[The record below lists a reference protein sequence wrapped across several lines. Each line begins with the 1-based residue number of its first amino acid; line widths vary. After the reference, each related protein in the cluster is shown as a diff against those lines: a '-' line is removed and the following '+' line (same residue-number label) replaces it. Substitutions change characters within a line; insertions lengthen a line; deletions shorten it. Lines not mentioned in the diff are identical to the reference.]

1 MSVSSQNQLYLAI
14 IGDIKNSRSIDE
26 RGVVQDKLR
35 NILQEVNQKYAAD
48 IAAGF
53 MITLGDEFQGLLV
66 QVDHTMQLI
75 EEIRLGMLPVRIR
88 FGVGIGAITTS
99 IDPQMAIGADGPCF
113 YKARSAIDY
122 LKKSEKLN
130 KTKAANI
137 RFEMQN
143 DRYHVDALNTILTLL
158 SVITEDWTKHQV
170 AVIQDYS
177 QYHDSQKNCAKRLG
191 ITQSTVQRSLTSS
204 NYYAYQEAL
213 NTINSIL
220 GEIPKNAI

>member
-1 MSVSSQNQLYLAI
+1 MLVSSQNQMYIAI
-14 IGDIKNSRSIDE
+14 IGDIKDSRLIGE
-26 RGVVQDKLR
+26 RGVIQDKLR
-35 NILQEVNQKYAAD
+35 DILQEINQKYASD

-66 QVDHTMQLI
+66 QSEHTMQLV

-88 FGVGIGAITTS
+88 FGIGIGAITTS

-122 LKKSEKLN
+122 LKKREKLS

-143 DRYHVDALNTILTLL
+143 DGYNLDALNTILTLL
-158 SVITEDWTKHQV
+158 SVITENWTKHQI

-177 QYHDSQKNCAKRLG
+177 QYHDSQKKCAQRLG

-204 NYYAYQEAL
+204 NYYVYQEAL